1 MTFVNHKLISE
12 ALSEFRANRKLQ
24 YGLLG
29 IALILCVEGGMRWVE
44 NLSSQEKQLQQL
56 RSELRQLRS
65 QSRDEDDLR
74 QQLADLERAQ
84 QTIDE
89 RLWVVSSEAVG
100 QAQLKDWLSGV
111 LKKAEAK
118 KFKLVLS
125 SPRPVSKA
133 GAVRGGRAGGK
144 GESSAQQASD
154 LRDFRANVTME
165 FSPVSLERVLR
176 DIEGGLPLAMVESLM
191 VKRQERKV
199 DLSVRVMMRIGETS
213 SPMLPGA
220 GNPAGSI
227 EGKQ

>member
-1 MTFVNHKLISE
+1 MISVNKKLISE
-12 ALSEFRANRKLQ
+12 ALDEFRANRKLQ

-29 IALILCVEGGMRWVE
+29 IALILCVEGGTRWTE
-44 NLSSQEKQLQQL
+44 SLAAQEKQLQQL
-56 RSELRQLRS
+56 RSELSHLRS
-65 QSRDEDDLR
+65 QSRDEEDLKR
-74 QQLADLERAQ
+74 QLGDLKSAQ

-100 QAQLKDWLSGV
+100 QAQLADWLSGL

-118 KFKLVLS
+118 NFKLVLS

-133 GAVRGGRAGGK
+133 VGRGGQVGGTKEPSVQEAG
-144 GESSAQQASD
+144 D
-154 LRDFRANVTME
+154 LREFRANVTMQ

-176 DIEGGLPLAMVESLM
+176 DIEGGQPLAMVESLM

-199 DLSVRVMMRIGETS
+199 DLSVRVLMRIGETG
-213 SPMLPGA
+213 SPVLPIDGQP
-220 GNPAGSI
+220 NEST